1 MIDLENDKTCQ
12 EETPLANI
20 IEVEDIWR
28 LLAPP
33 FILLPCVLAAQGD
46 RTYNDFCV
54 DECG

>member
-20 IEVEDIWR
+20 IEVEDIWK

-33 FILLPCVLAAQGD
+33 FVLLPHVLAAQGD